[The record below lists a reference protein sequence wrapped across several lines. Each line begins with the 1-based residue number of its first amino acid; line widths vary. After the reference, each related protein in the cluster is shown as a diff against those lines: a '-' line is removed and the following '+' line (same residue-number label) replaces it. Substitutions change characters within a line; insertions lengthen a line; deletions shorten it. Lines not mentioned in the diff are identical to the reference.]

1 MHLFV
6 YKKSSFSLVHLLK
19 WTRDSSG
26 WSWEHKTKEIWLQ
39 LKDRGAC
46 MWNFLVPYFERVKKS
61 ENFEVS
67 ILSLK
72 IPERKIKY
80 VDEERGRYIHTLYNQ
95 MITVRVFFS
104 ISYRYWNII
113 LKKQY
118 IKLHVESWRILS
130 HISELASPINNAHGN
145 N

>member
-1 MHLFV
+1 
-6 YKKSSFSLVHLLK
+6 
-19 WTRDSSG
+19 
-26 WSWEHKTKEIWLQ
+26 
-39 LKDRGAC
+39 
-46 MWNFLVPYFERVKKS
+46 MWNFLVPYFEKS

-67 ILSLK
+67 ILRLK

-104 ISYRYWNII
+104 ISYRYCNII

-118 IKLHVESWRILS
+118 IKLHVLS
-130 HISELASPINNAHGN
+130 
-145 N
+145 